1 MKKLVLAAAVLMVSA
16 SAHAGTYSYDG
27 VTVHV
32 QDGCRSSS
40 CVSVYAPGYGY
51 YNGGRTVKVRKA
63 HKDTARVAVA
73 KRTIRLRPQPR
84 RRKLM
89 CRQRLRMPRRRN
101 DFDRAGHFIAKSTV
115 IPGQPAG
122 LHPEYRDDERAIL
135 QLRSRD
141 TREEACPGMTA
152 PDTG

>member
-1 MKKLVLAAAVLMVSA
+1 MKKIVFAAAVLMISA

-63 HKDTARVAVA
+63 HKDTARVAVVKKDDA
-73 KRTIRLRPQPR
+73 APATVAPAIEAIPA
-84 RRKLM
+84 
-89 CRQRLRMPRRRN
+89 
-101 DFDRAGHFIAKSTV
+101 RA
-115 IPGQPAG
+115 
-122 LHPEYRDDERAIL
+122 PEA
-135 QLRSRD
+135 
-141 TREEACPGMTA
+141 A
-152 PDTG
+152 PPDAAPPK